1 MQKLTSLLCIAIHI
15 ILIAQILP
23 KKLAH
28 RSMVKGLTR
37 VEWNQELEYEL
48 GLLDN
53 GQFPP
58 LLPVYSFLYSS
69 PTFFFTNQG

>member
-1 MQKLTSLLCIAIHI
+1 
-15 ILIAQILP
+15 
-23 KKLAH
+23 
-28 RSMVKGLTR
+28 MVKGLTR